1 MEYNNMDNIII
12 SNSCVGQFIIK
23 NKNIFPYNN
32 PFIVS
37 LIPNDDDYL
46 KLINNFDKYIDL
58 PAKLGE
64 AKKDSL
70 FAIQNK
76 NIYYIHPAIKTSYPI
91 IYLDDIEIHFI
102 HEKNKEDCLNT
113 FTRRMQRMREI
124 ITNEKYKI
132 IFTWSYSEFFNDHE
146 DVQKYINEYFS
157 NKLNNLIID
166 KYFIGPPE
174 YNNGNTNYI
183 NIDGWK
189 NIELTRNSSHVYNF
203 NDQPFSICIFLNNIK
218 FI

>member
-1 MEYNNMDNIII
+1 MIYYNMNNIII
-12 SNSCVGQFIIK
+12 SNSCVGQFIMK
-23 NKNIFPYNN
+23 NKSILPWNN
-32 PFIVS
+32 PFIGS
-37 LIPNDDDYL
+37 LIPNDEDYL
-46 KLINNFDKYIDL
+46 KLINNFDKYISL

-76 NIYYIHPAIKTSYPI
+76 NIYYIHREIKTPYPI
-91 IYLDDIEIHFI
+91 IDLGDIEIHFI

-113 FTRRMQRMREI
+113 FNRRMERMNQI
-124 ITNEKYKI
+124 INNEKYKI
-132 IFTWSYSEFFNDHE
+132 IFTWSYSEFFNDHT
-146 DVQKYINEYFS
+146 DIQQYINEYFS

-174 YNNGNTNYI
+174 YNNGNINYI
-183 NIDGWK
+183 NIDAWK
-189 NIELTRNSSHVYNF
+189 NIKLTRNSSHVYDF
-203 NDQPFSICIFLNNIK
+203 NDQPFSINIFLDNIK